1 MGPRLSSWNLFP
13 VDRYSKMKIIAGTR
27 VELSPTQI
35 KDRDHIF
42 LILEFTEVFPTID
55 SQRGS
60 LEVKRE

>member
-27 VELSPTQI
+27 VELSPAQI
-35 KDRDHIF
+35 KDRDHIL
-42 LILEFTEVFPTID
+42 LILEVMEVFPTID
-55 SQRGS
+55 SQRGL

>member
-27 VELSPTQI
+27 AELSPAQI
-35 KDRDHIF
+35 KDRDHI
-42 LILEFTEVFPTID
+42 LLVLEVMEVFATVH

>member
-27 VELSPTQI
+27 VELSPAQI

-42 LILEFTEVFPTID
+42 LILEVTEVFPTID